1 MLSIDPRIVNNV
13 GQFISIDSR
22 PVSCNR
28 GTPKQIINLYKSYLT
43 SGALT
48 ENHDKLRDPFIC
60 MNIICP
66 SKSYDVNIEPAKDNV
81 LFTDADKVS
90 KAIEAFFRSVYGDLR
105 VRELEPAKSKP
116 TALRTRGFDV
126 LLARKQTLP
135 LATRKPDALGL
146 SLATQN
152 NEPPVD
158 TSKLVRDQS
167 DRTLRSEFGKVSPEM
182 KSGCV
187 IGSDVVLPPQLS
199 KSHLDD
205 DGDIEEVHGE
215 PLSRPIRSWQSQM
228 YFDSTEGS
236 EISLNLQD
244 GDCQFEDN
252 AAFGEEKDICNMK
265 ATNPWIVAKL
275 NAPIHR
281 RINRGE
287 LHENLER
294 NEQLPTPRRQVGEAM
309 GRMAREAAETP
320 PELNTSSP
328 CLPTPQRRE
337 TDSSSRR
344 RWRKGDS
351 GGASRQHGTPMESS
365 NGFENLDTWV
375 QTLSKNRS
383 INPHSSSEA
392 SGNTQNSESMPHR
405 NRLDFMS
412 ARNLT
417 IDTPSIAIPNAA
429 AIRPKKS
436 PLWTAKPGS
445 LKNPFVSP
453 LLDKGFRFQPQGGPN
468 TRDATTSIQPCIDD
482 HELMSKS
489 DVSTPI
495 NSIHPDLASTMDYE
509 LRKQEAIQNWKASKR
524 QKKAREQEQ
533 NTPLKNLVLSTTTSP
548 HKNRYK
554 KAVAALHTVEA
565 DKRNPP
571 TPSLDP
577 SDPRAYLIRAQQ
589 REATAAPDESPSR
602 LRKRRKT
609 SRLPLESLR
618 EDSIVRDLTLC
629 LKSDDLDLKTR
640 ITALS
645 IAGTCTDRY
654 IATGHFESGFSS
666 PTLTAERI
674 RAWETNLQD
683 LVRKIYAKDDEGGRG
698 GVDMRIDLSSA
709 LQTHLAAAI
718 HA

>member
-1 MLSIDPRIVNNV
+1 M
-13 GQFISIDSR
+13 
-22 PVSCNR
+22 
-28 GTPKQIINLYKSYLT
+28 
-43 SGALT
+43 

-90 KAIEAFFRSVYGDLR
+90 KAVEAFFGKVYGDLR
-105 VRELEPAKSKP
+105 VRELEPAKSKS
-116 TALRTRGFDV
+116 TAPRTRGFDV

-135 LATRKPDALGL
+135 LATRKPDDLGL
-146 SLATQN
+146 GSATQN
-152 NEPPVD
+152 KEPLVD
-158 TSKLVRDQS
+158 ASKLVRDQS
-167 DRTLRSEFGKVSPEM
+167 DHTLRAEFGKVSPQV
-182 KSGCV
+182 KSGYV
-187 IGSDVVLPPQLS
+187 IGDDVVLPPELS

-215 PLSRPIRSWQSQM
+215 PLSRPIRGWRSQI
-228 YFDSTEGS
+228 YADSTEDP
-236 EISLNLQD
+236 EISLNLQV

-252 AAFGEEKDICNMK
+252 AASGEEEDLCNMK
-265 ATNPWIVAKL
+265 ATNPWSVAKV

-281 RINRGE
+281 RTNRGE
-287 LHENLER
+287 SHENVER
-294 NEQLPTPRRQVGEAM
+294 NDQLPTPRRQVGEAM
-309 GRMAREAAETP
+309 GRMAREVDEIP
-320 PELNTSSP
+320 PKLNTSSP

-344 RWRKGDS
+344 LWRKGDS
-351 GGASRQHGTPMESS
+351 GGVSRQHGTPMESS

-375 QTLSKNRS
+375 QAPSKIRS
-383 INPHSSSEA
+383 VTPHSSNEA
-392 SGNTQNSESMPHR
+392 SGNMQNSGSMPHR
-405 NRLDFMS
+405 NSLDFMS
-412 ARNLT
+412 ARNLAV
-417 IDTPSIAIPNAA
+417 DTPSIAIPDAA
-429 AIRPKKS
+429 ARRPKKS
-436 PLWTAKPGS
+436 PEWTAKPGS
-445 LKNPFVSP
+445 LKTPFISP
-453 LLDKGFRFQPQGGPN
+453 LLDKGFRFQPEGGPN
-468 TRDATTSIQPCIDD
+468 ARDATTAIQPCIDD
-482 HELMSKS
+482 HELMSES

-495 NSIHPDLASTMDYE
+495 NLIHPDLASTMDYE

-524 QKKAREQEQ
+524 RKKAREQEQ
-533 NTPLKNLVLSTTTSP
+533 NTPLKNLVLSTATSP
-548 HKNRYK
+548 HQNRYK
-554 KAVAALHTVEA
+554 KAVAALHAVEV
-565 DKRNPP
+565 DERIPS

-577 SDPRAYLIRAQQ
+577 SDPRAYLIRTQQ

-629 LKSDDLDLKTR
+629 LKSEDLDLKTR

-645 IAGTCTDRY
+645 TAGTCTDRY
-654 IATGHFESGFSS
+654 IATGTFQSGFSS

-674 RAWETNLQD
+674 RAWETNLQE
-683 LVRKIYAKDDEGGRG
+683 LVRKLYAKDDEGGRG

-709 LQTHLAAAI
+709 LQTHLAAAV

>member
-1 MLSIDPRIVNNV
+1 M
-13 GQFISIDSR
+13 
-22 PVSCNR
+22 
-28 GTPKQIINLYKSYLT
+28 
-43 SGALT
+43 
-48 ENHDKLRDPFIC
+48 
-60 MNIICP
+60 
-66 SKSYDVNIEPAKDNV
+66 NIEPAKDNV

-90 KAIEAFFRSVYGDLR
+90 KAVEALFRSVYGDLR

-146 SLATQN
+146 GLATQN

-167 DRTLRSEFGKVSPEM
+167 DRTLRAEFGKISPKM
-182 KSGCV
+182 KPGYV

-199 KSHLDD
+199 KSHLNDN
-205 DGDIEEVHGE
+205 GDIEEVHGE
-215 PLSRPIRSWQSQM
+215 SLSRPIRGLQSQM
-228 YFDSTEGS
+228 YADSTEDS
-236 EISLNLQD
+236 EISLNLQV
-244 GDCQFEDN
+244 GDCRSEDN
-252 AAFGEEKDICNMK
+252 AASGEEEDLCYMK
-265 ATNPWIVAKL
+265 ATNPWIIAKV

-287 LHENLER
+287 LHENVER
-294 NEQLPTPRRQVGEAM
+294 NDQLPTPRRQVGEAM
-309 GRMAREAAETP
+309 GRMAREVDKI

-344 RWRKGDS
+344 LWRKGES
-351 GGASRQHGTPMESS
+351 GGVSRQHGTPMEYSS
-365 NGFENLDTWV
+365 GSENLDTWV
-375 QTLSKNRS
+375 QASSKIRS
-383 INPHSSSEA
+383 ITPHSSNEA
-392 SGNTQNSESMPHR
+392 SGNMQNSGSMPHR
-405 NRLDFMS
+405 NSLDFIS
-412 ARNLT
+412 ARNLAT
-417 IDTPSIAIPNAA
+417 DTPSIAIPNAA
-429 AIRPKKS
+429 ARRPKKS

-445 LKNPFVSP
+445 LKNPFISP
-453 LLDKGFRFQPQGGPN
+453 LPDKDFRFQPQAGPY
-468 TRDATTSIQPCIDD
+468 TRDATTSIQPCID
-482 HELMSKS
+482 HELMSES

-533 NTPLKNLVLSTTTSP
+533 DTPFKNLVISTATSP
-548 HKNRYK
+548 HQNRYK
-554 KAVAALHTVEA
+554 KAVAALHAVEV
-565 DKRNPP
+565 DERNPS

-589 REATAAPDESPSR
+589 REATAAPDASPSR

-618 EDSIVRDLTLC
+618 EDSIVRDLTLR
-629 LKSDDLDLKTR
+629 LKSGDLDLKTR
-640 ITALS
+640 IAALS
-645 IAGTCTDRY
+645 AAGTCTDRY
-654 IATGHFESGFSS
+654 IATGTFQSGFSS

-674 RAWETNLQD
+674 HAWETNLQD
-683 LVRKIYAKDDEGGRG
+683 LVRKLYAKDDEGGRG

-709 LQTHLAAAI
+709 LQTHLAAVV